1 MGALAGIDQKKKLF
15 QLPLMEDELE
25 YWGPLN
31 HTFCNSF
38 LTMGSNFFEKYLE
51 DMDMKTVKGIF
62 SAFVELVQNASEYN
76 EAHFESNIP
85 QTYVSAKVKD
95 DFVTIRTANQIL
107 EADVQTLKER
117 LERLEGLSDQDLNA
131 DYKDALINNKSLG
144 LIMIKKMKNA
154 SLEWEFEKDQ
164 GQIWL
169 SVELKIEHGKA

>member
-1 MGALAGIDQKKKLF
+1 MSAQASIDQKKKLF
-15 QLPLMEDELE
+15 QLPLREDELE

-38 LTMGSNFFEKYLE
+38 LTMGNNFFEKYLDE
-51 DMDMKTVKGIF
+51 MDMKMVKSIF

-85 QTYVSAKVKD
+85 QTYVSVKVNEGL
-95 DFVTIRTANQIL
+95 VYIRTANQIL
-107 EADVQTLKER
+107 EADVKALRDRLDR
-117 LERLEGLSDQDLNA
+117 LETLTEDELNA

-154 SLEWEFEKDQ
+154 SFEWAFEQ
-164 GQIWL
+164 NENQIWL
-169 SVELKIEHGKA
+169 SVELKIEYGKA